1 MGGRSSK
8 EKKEDPAIL
17 NTTVKNIIDS
27 QKAFTKDDCTI
38 GNCSKFTNNYNKD
51 NIYRKKYKYNLIK
64 KYEFFILIII
74 FFMLLTILYIF
85 LTINKK

>member
-1 MGGRSSK
+1 MGGRNSK
-8 EKKEDPAIL
+8 EKKEDPAL
-17 NTTVKNIIDS
+17 LDTTVKNIIDS

-38 GNCSKFTNNYNKD
+38 GNCSKFTNNDNND
-51 NIYRKKYKYNLIK
+51 NIYHKKYKYNLIK

-74 FFMLLTILYIF
+74 FIMLLTILYIF